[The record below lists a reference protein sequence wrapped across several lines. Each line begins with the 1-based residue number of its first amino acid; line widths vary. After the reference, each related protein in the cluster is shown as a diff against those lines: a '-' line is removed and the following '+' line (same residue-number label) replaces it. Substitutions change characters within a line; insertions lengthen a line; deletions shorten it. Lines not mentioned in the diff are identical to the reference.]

1 MSDPNKKRDLLVFH
15 RGALGDLLIS
25 LPFLAALPAHFGVK
39 SLELVGQ
46 NKIIKLFA
54 NQPFVKVT
62 FDQDRAFW
70 AGLYSDP
77 PKVSAFL
84 ATLLEKC
91 VGAVVFSSLA
101 YNSNKP
107 ENKWPDSNEL
117 VRNELVRN
125 ELGSGIQD
133 PLVKGLW
140 MAGLKNIMIAP
151 SRPIPGTG
159 VHLLDQMFE
168 STKVPRL
175 IKKTVIIPKRD
186 ALEKA
191 KIFLSENGLKQ
202 DSFLTIHPGS
212 GGVFKNW
219 GEDNWLNLIGEI
231 RKKFELPVVIIL
243 GPAETGMADF
253 VRRAKSGLSG
263 VITAIDFSLP
273 DITALISMSKF
284 HLGQDTG
291 ISHLAASL
299 GKAGI
304 ALFGPTDP
312 SGWAPGNNFSFISPP
327 TRIETANLEVLPK
340 KEYDWSWLDPDMIL
354 SMLADFL
361 A

>member
-39 SLELVGQ
+39 SLQLVGQ
-46 NKIIKLFA
+46 AKIIKLFA

-62 FDQDRAFW
+62 FNQDRAFW

-84 ATLLEKC
+84 AALLEKT
-91 VGAVVFSSLA
+91 VGAVVFSSLIQ
-101 YNSNKP
+101 NSNEP
-107 ENKWPDSNEL
+107 
-117 VRNELVRN
+117 
-125 ELGSGIQD
+125 GSSVKD
-133 PLVKGLW
+133 PLLQGLET
-140 MAGLKNIMIAP
+140 AGLKNIMIAP
-151 SRPIPGTG
+151 SRPIPGTQ
-159 VHLLDQMFE
+159 VHLLDHMFE
-168 STKVPRL
+168 STGVPRL
-175 IKKTVIIPKRD
+175 NQKTVIIPEREVLRKV
-186 ALEKA
+186 
-191 KIFLSENGLKQ
+191 KIFLSENGLEQ

-219 GEDNWLNLIGEI
+219 GENNWLNLTSEI
-231 RKKFELPVVIIL
+231 RKEFAIPVVIIL

-253 VRRAKSGLSG
+253 VRGAKSGLSG

-284 HLGQDTG
+284 HLGQDSG
-291 ISHLAASL
+291 ISHLAANL
-299 GKAGI
+299 GKAGV

-312 SGWAPGNNFSFISPP
+312 LGWAPGGNFSYISPP
-327 TRIETANLEVLPK
+327 TRNNTEPLEVLPL
-340 KEYDWSWLDPDMIL
+340 KEYDWSWLDPGMIL
-354 SMLADFL
+354 SMLTDYL